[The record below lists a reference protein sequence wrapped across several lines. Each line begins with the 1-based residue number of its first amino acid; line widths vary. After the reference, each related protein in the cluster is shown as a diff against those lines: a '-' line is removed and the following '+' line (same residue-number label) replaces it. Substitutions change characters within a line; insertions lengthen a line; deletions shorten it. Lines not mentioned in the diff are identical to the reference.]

1 LKKYPFIAAAAAI
14 LLVIAIGFIFSG
26 RSITASAVPFGLPT
40 GTKIPVGKKAEFPS
54 MPTAAEADLRR
65 AKDLQI
71 AGAVQA
77 AQNNYET
84 ILLRYPDLPAALF
97 GAAYSLVIGDS
108 ISEERNTKAKSFT
121 ESLAHKMPGSI
132 WIKLLLTF
140 FEEYNG
146 NLNNALNMAAEL
158 TGESPAFAEA
168 RLRYSDLLLKTE
180 QPTKA
185 ADEARAAI
193 SITAGLD
200 ARAYVNLAFALH
212 KMGNIEECSDLVNY
226 ALPRFPSQIELLLL
240 HGYLSEYSRDFDSA
254 QNAYKRILALKP
266 GDINANNAIATLGEK
281 IPPAAGAAANSSR
294 GGGISLQ
301 EHAKEAA
308 KIILPLIGEYP
319 ENLPLREALGKI
331 YLKARMLKEARAQ
344 FSEIYEQD
352 FEYPNIRKL
361 LNESSEEIQPKFIT
375 PHHHQNNRNLAD
387 SLAKT
392 FATLRKSEKSDY
404 DDLGRY
410 LAHYGATFKDFFSK
424 YSISRFKKD
433 IDGRTFYERYVIDSF
448 IYDNTVFFDPKNKF
462 YAVRSIITNSTNT
475 RNFDYIADT
484 FGHFLKKE
492 TGALGEGVAIGT
504 TECYGEKWNGVVWA
518 SRDNFEILMQG
529 SNNLNKVFIIRLHA
543 KRFSDTGNLC
553 SYVGIALEK
562 SNIPK

>member
-26 RSITASAVPFGLPT
+26 RSITVSAVPFGLPA
-40 GTKIPVGKKAEFPS
+40 GAKIPLGKKAKFPS
-54 MPTAAEADLRR
+54 MPTSTETDLRR

-77 AQNNYET
+77 AQNNYEA
-84 ILLRYPDLPAALF
+84 ILLKYPDLPAALF
-97 GAAYSLVIGDS
+97 GAAYSIAIGDS
-108 ISEERNTKAKSFT
+108 ISEEKNDKAKRFT

-132 WIKLLLTF
+132 WVKLLLTF

-146 NLNNALNMAAEL
+146 SINNALNIAAEL
-158 TGESPAFAEA
+158 TEESPAFAEA

-180 QPTKA
+180 QPAKA
-185 ADEARAAI
+185 ADEAKAAI

-212 KMGNIEECSDLVNY
+212 KMGNIDECSDLINY
-226 ALPRFPSQIELLLL
+226 ALPRFPSQTELLLL
-240 HGYLSEYSRDFDSA
+240 YGYLSEYSRDFDNA

-266 GDINANNAIATLGEK
+266 GEVNAHNAIATLGEK
-281 IPPAAGAAANSSR
+281 TPPVAGAAANSS
-294 GGGISLQ
+294 GGGISLKEQ
-301 EHAKEAA
+301 AKETA

-361 LNESSEEIQPKFIT
+361 LNESSEEIQPKPIT
-375 PHHHQNNRNLAD
+375 PHYQQNSKNLAD

-392 FATLRKSEKSDY
+392 FAALRKNEKSDY

-410 LAHYGATFKDFFSK
+410 LAHYGATLKEFFSK
-424 YSISRFKKD
+424 YSITRFKKD
-433 IDGRTFYERYVIDSF
+433 SDGKTFYERYIIDSF
-448 IYDNTVFFDPKNKF
+448 IYENTVFFDIKQKF
-462 YAVRSIITNSTNT
+462 YAVRSIITNSTNSKD
-475 RNFDYIADT
+475 FDYIADT

-492 TGALGEGVAIGT
+492 TGALGEGSAMET
-504 TECYGEKWNGVVWA
+504 TDCYGEKWSGIVWV
-518 SRDNFEILMQG
+518 SSDNFEILMQG
-529 SNNLNKVFIIRLHA
+529 SRNLNKVFIIRLHA
-543 KRFSDTGNLC
+543 KRFPDTGNLC
-553 SYVGIALEK
+553 S
-562 SNIPK
+562 